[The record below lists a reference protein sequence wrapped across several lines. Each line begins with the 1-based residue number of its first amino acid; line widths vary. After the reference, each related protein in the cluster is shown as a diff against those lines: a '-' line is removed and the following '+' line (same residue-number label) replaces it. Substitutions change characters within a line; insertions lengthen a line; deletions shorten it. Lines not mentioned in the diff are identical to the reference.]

1 MENKKDFS
9 PTPQYAESVGIPV
22 RLDRVTYEFCKEL
35 CSGTD
40 VPIDECLAF
49 LIRSEFHRYLI
60 GHRVAELGLSLVT
73 EIPGVTAFTPVPQFL
88 LEPSFKYIDS
98 VLVPKTEVSF
108 DGQ

>member
-1 MENKKDFS
+1 MKNKKDFS
-9 PTPQYAESVGIPV
+9 PSPQDAECIGVPV
-22 RLDRVTYEFCKEL
+22 RLDQATYDFCKKL
-35 CSGTD
+35 CSDTD
-40 VPIDECLAF
+40 VPLDECLAF

-98 VLVPKTEVSF
+98 VLVPKTEVSS

>member
-9 PTPQYAESVGIPV
+9 PSPQDAECIGVPV
-22 RLDRVTYEFCKEL
+22 RLDRATYDFCKEL
-35 CSGTD
+35 IDGTD

-60 GHRVAELGLSLVT
+60 GLRLTGLGLSLVT

-98 VLVPKTEVSF
+98 VLVPKTEVSS
-108 DGQ
+108 DG